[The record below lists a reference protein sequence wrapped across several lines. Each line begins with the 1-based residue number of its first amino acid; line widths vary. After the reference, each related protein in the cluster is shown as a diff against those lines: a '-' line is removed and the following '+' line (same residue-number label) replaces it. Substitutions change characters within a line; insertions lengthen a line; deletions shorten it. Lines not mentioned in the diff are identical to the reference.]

1 MAGDVVLGGF
11 SSPAERKVE
20 RGAGPTCRPDRAFGT
35 ARRPGG
41 QKGGR
46 GWTAGAPLLSVSL
59 SSVPHTQVL
68 VWDKD
73 LIQPMSLIADASFV
87 RKGGITKMVRLP
99 VPNLTEQYPDAQE
112 YIFLVRP
119 SLSIVEM
126 VVDAIR

>member
-1 MAGDVVLGGF
+1 
-11 SSPAERKVE
+11 
-20 RGAGPTCRPDRAFGT
+20 
-35 ARRPGG
+35 
-41 QKGGR
+41 
-46 GWTAGAPLLSVSL
+46 
-59 SSVPHTQVL
+59 
-68 VWDKD
+68 
-73 LIQPMSLIADASFV
+73 MSLIADASFV